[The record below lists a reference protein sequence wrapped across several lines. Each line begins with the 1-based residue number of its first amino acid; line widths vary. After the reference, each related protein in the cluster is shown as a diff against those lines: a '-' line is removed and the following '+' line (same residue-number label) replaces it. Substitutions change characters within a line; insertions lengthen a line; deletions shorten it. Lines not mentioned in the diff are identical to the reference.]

1 MALVERALHVVATV
15 LTVTVLVGFGLFAVD
30 QASEASQRQRA
41 VIADARRPVPTAT
54 GERARER
61 EHTSIREVID
71 DINDVLLTPFEDV
84 TTSSDPWI
92 ARGVPSLL
100 AVLAYG
106 FGLGFAA
113 SLARGRFR

>member
-1 MALVERALHVVATV
+1 MALVERALHVVATL
-15 LTVTVLVGFGLFAVD
+15 LTITVLVGFGLFAVD
-30 QASEASQRQRA
+30 RAREASQRQRA
-41 VIADARRPVPTAT
+41 VIDDARRPTAA

-61 EHTSIREVID
+61 DHTSVREVID
-71 DINDVLLTPFEDV
+71 DVNDVLLKPFTKV
-84 TTSSDPWI
+84 TTDSDPWI
-92 ARGVPSLL
+92 ARGVPTLL

>member
-1 MALVERALHVVATV
+1 MGLVERALHVVATALT
-15 LTVTVLVGFGLFAVD
+15 LTVLLGFGLFAVD
-30 QASEASQRQRA
+30 QAREASQRQRA
-41 VIADARRPVPTAT
+41 VIAG

-61 EHTSIREVID
+61 DHTAVREVID
-71 DINDVLLTPFEDV
+71 DVNDVLLKPFGNV
-84 TTSSDPWI
+84 TTDPDPWI
-92 ARGVPSLL
+92 ARGVPTLL